1 MVYLVYNSTGIQRR
15 KIMILEQIDE
25 NLLKIANESDVV
37 LKDIYEKIDDVCF
50 YNSNRVLSAFI
61 ENNVSYSDFADM
73 NGYGS
78 YDSGRDKLEAIF
90 ATILGCEDAL
100 VRPQIMSGTNAL
112 YLTLSALLKHGDTMI
127 SLSGAPYDSLQ
138 EMIGISGESNQSLKA
153 HGVSYEQIDLVDNDF
168 DDDKIV
174 ERLKKN
180 DVKLVEIQRS
190 KGYSSRLSLTLSK
203 LERIITKIREVNKD
217 VIIMVDNCY
226 GELVE
231 KKEPGH
237 IGADIVVGSL
247 MKNLGGG
254 IAPTGGYIAGRKDLI
269 FMCAERLTAPGIG
282 KDLGANFNMNNT
294 FFKGVFMAPNAVKN
308 ALKSAVFS
316 AYMLEKLGFNN
327 VSPRYN
333 EERTDIIQTLELGT
347 EENLVKFTQAI
358 QNSSPIDSFVA
369 TMPAPMPGYPHD
381 EVMAAG
387 TFTSGSTIE
396 LSADAPVVA
405 PYTLYIQ
412 GGLTLEYSKLSTLFA
427 LTNVL
432 KK

>member
-1 MVYLVYNSTGIQRR
+1 
-15 KIMILEQIDE
+15 MILEQIDE

-412 GGLTLEYSKLSTLFA
+412 GGLTLEYSKLSILFA